1 MKKFDFVFDL
11 QRFAGEDGGDPPAG
25 GDNPPAGNEPPAGGG
40 EGTPPAATNPPA
52 TNPQAPAGTIL
63 GGEKDPAAAGSP
75 EAYDFKSI
83 IPEGMQY
90 DDQSAQAFSAIAKEC
105 GLSQDQAAKVAAYG
119 MQYMQQ
125 GVHAAEEMRMQTMQ
139 SWGEQVKTELG
150 GDYEKTVSKAATGIQ
165 ALEKQIPGIRAALNE
180 TGAGNRIE
188 FIRAFAALGELTS
201 EDSFRGFGASA
212 GAQSSRYPNTDFSKY

>member
-1 MKKFDFVFDL
+1 MEKFNFVFDL
-11 QRFAGEDGGDPPAG
+11 QRFAGEDVSDPPAG
-25 GDNPPAGNEPPAGGG
+25 EDNPPAGNEPPAGGG

-63 GGEKDPAAAGSP
+63 GGEKDPTAAGSP

-83 IPEGMQY
+83 VPEGMQY

-105 GLSQDQAAKVAAYG
+105 GLSQDQATKVATYG

-125 GVHAAEEMRMQTMQ
+125 GVHAAEEMRTQTMQ

-201 EDSFRGFGASA
+201 EDSFRGFGSSA
-212 GAQSSRYPNTDFSKY
+212 GAQSDRYPNTDFSKY